1 MSTDTVETPTA
12 PAVEPAANTQIAVR
26 EPVALG
32 SHGIKL
38 TTLDE
43 LWRFAK
49 IVATTDFVPKDFRG
63 KPESTMIAIQYGMEV
78 ALTPMMALQT
88 IGVING
94 KPGLHTDG
102 PLAVVRGSGLLK
114 EISEGLVVRTGDKL
128 ACSCVRWARDGECI
142 HVRAATVKFANPA
155 EERVAVCLVHR
166 RGAADPHIQ
175 TFGVVDAKQA
185 KLWMRTGR
193 EGQSTPWVTHPDTM
207 LKFKARGF
215 ALRDEFGDIL
225 KGLRSR
231 EELEEFGLDDP
242 SPNGSDDDTSPTPPA
257 KSRVDAMKER
267 LANAQGRPVDGHAAA
282 DAALDSP
289 ARSEALGA
297 DPEPDAIDAE
307 EEKPEPS
314 TTSAEPA
321 AAAEPA
327 KRTTSRSKTV
337 ETPQPQKPDPNAKI
351 SKIGVK
357 HVTEGMDG
365 WPKEAVREFL
375 AEYDLEQLEDIQHLP
390 AALYLEVTKYVDDY
404 NTKVR
409 GAKVAPIAET
419 TAAAADTEADPF
431 ALVPDDAVDASEVI
445 NDQQERELRAEMTTR
460 KVTGPLLD
468 TFLNCLGVSKLGS
481 LPAALFPIAQQW
493 LVCLELIQ
501 KTGSELA
508 QVIAFYKRN
517 EPVEMSAANLSD
529 AIAKLTAKAS
539 RLPAQS

>member
-12 PAVEPAANTQIAVR
+12 PAVESAANTQIAVR

-114 EISEGLVVRTGDKL
+114 EISEGLVVRTGDNL

-231 EELEEFGLDDP
+231 EELEEFGLDDLP
-242 SPNGSDDDTSPTPPA
+242 PNGSDDDTSSTPPA
-257 KSRVDAMKER
+257 KNRVDAMKER
-267 LANAQGRPVDGHAAA
+267 LAAAQGRPVDGRAAA
-282 DAALDSP
+282 DDALDSA
-289 ARSEALGA
+289 ARATALGA

-314 TTSAEPA
+314 TTSSEPA

-327 KRTTSRSKTV
+327 KKTTSRSKTV

-357 HVTEGMDG
+357 HLTEGMDG
-365 WPKEAVREFL
+365 WPKDAVREFL
-375 AEYDLEQLEDIQHLP
+375 AEFNIDLPEDLQHLP
-390 AALYLEVTKYVDDY
+390 ASLYRKATAYVDDY
-404 NTKVR
+404 N
-409 GAKVAPIAET
+409 AKNGKAQAEPIGEEGGPF
-419 TAAAADTEADPF
+419 DDPF
-431 ALVPDDAVDASEVI
+431 ATDTDVPDASEVI
-445 NDQQERELRAEMTTR
+445 NDQQERDLRADATKR

-468 TFLNCLGVSKLGS
+468 TYLNCLGVSKLGS
-481 LPAALFPIAQQW
+481 LPVALFPVAQQW

-501 KTGSELA
+501 KTGSELS
-508 QVIAFYKRN
+508 QVVAFYKRN
-517 EPVEMSAANLSD
+517 EPVEMSAANLTD